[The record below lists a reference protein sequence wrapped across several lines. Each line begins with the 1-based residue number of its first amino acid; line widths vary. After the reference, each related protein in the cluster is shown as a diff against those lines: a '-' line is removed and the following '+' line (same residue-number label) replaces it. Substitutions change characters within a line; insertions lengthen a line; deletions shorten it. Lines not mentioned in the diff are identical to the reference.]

1 MTITR
6 SAISDVSAI
15 LKHTQKVVYL
25 DDHEMATVYRDKFVT
40 KTVDNVTTSK
50 QVHEVDWDLE
60 QIEKGSLFHM
70 IRRSGVARRRT
81 DATIT
86 FPDEFFIR

>member
-1 MTITR
+1 
-6 SAISDVSAI
+6 VSAI

-50 QVHEVDWDLE
+50 EVHEVDWDLE
-60 QIEKGSLFHM
+60 QIEKGRLRSLHAEGDQ
-70 IRRSGVARRRT
+70 RAAGDDHQRHARPPASTTRESRSSAVST
-81 DATIT
+81 
-86 FPDEFFIR
+86 